1 MAYSERALTGL
12 IPTVYTALDVVSR
25 ELVGMIPSVQRD
37 STADRAAKDQTITS
51 PVVGALSASD
61 ITPSMAV
68 ADPTADA
75 IGKVDLTISNSKR
88 VIIPWSGEETARVG
102 SSYQRIMQDQMAQAF
117 RTLTNAVESD
127 LAGLHI
133 YASRA
138 YGATNAQPFASD
150 FGDAAQIRKI
160 LDDNG
165 APLSERSLVLST
177 AAGARFRTLSKA
189 NERGTDTM
197 ERQGVLL
204 DVAGMMV
211 RESAQIR
218 QAVTVGT
225 NNGSATTDTAGYAVG
240 SRTITLASAG
250 TGTII
255 AGDIIT
261 FANDP
266 NKYVVETGDSNVAN
280 GGTIVL
286 AAPGLRK
293 ALPASA
299 VVITTVSAVD
309 RSMAFSRNAILLA
322 TRLPPLPAVG
332 DNAVDRTVVT
342 DPRSGLSF
350 DMAVRLGDHMAQI
363 EVGLS
368 WGVKMIKP
376 EHCALLIGA

>member
-1 MAYSERALTGL
+1 LVGL
-12 IPTVYTALDVVSR
+12 IPS
-25 ELVGMIPSVQRD
+25 VGRD

-51 PVVGALSASD
+51 EVTGALAATD
-61 ITPSMAV
+61 IVPSMV
-68 ADPTADA
+68 NTEPTADA
-75 IGKVDLTISNSKR
+75 IGKVDLTISKSKE
-88 VIIPWSGEETARVG
+88 VIIPWSGEEQARMG
-102 SSYQRIMQDQMAQAF
+102 DRYQRVLQDQLQQGF
-117 RTLTNAVESD
+117 RTLTNLVEAD
-127 LAGLHI
+127 LAALHI
-133 YASRA
+133 AASRA
-138 YGATNAQPFASD
+138 FGVTNAQPFASD

-165 APLSERSLVLST
+165 APPSDRSMVLST
-177 AAGARFRTLSKA
+177 SAGARFRTLSKA
-189 NERGTDTM
+189 DERGTDIM

-204 DVAGMMV
+204 DIHGMAV
-211 RESAQIR
+211 RESAQIA
-218 QAVTVGT
+218 QAVTAGT

-240 SRTITLASAG
+240 STTITLASAG

-261 FANDP
+261 FANDA
-266 NKYVVETGDSNVAN
+266 NKYVVLTGDTNVAN

-299 VVITTVSAVD
+299 VVITTVAAVD

-322 TRLPPLPAVG
+322 TRLPALPAGG
-332 DNAVDRTVVT
+332 DAATDRMTVT

-350 DMAVRLGDHMAQI
+350 DMSIRRGNRMAQI
-363 EVGLS
+363 ELGLS

-376 EHCALLIGA
+376 QHCALLIGA

>member
-1 MAYSERALTGL
+1 MPYSERALTGL

-25 ELVGMIPSVQRD
+25 ELVGLIPSVGRD

-51 PVVGALSASD
+51 EVTGALAATD
-61 ITPSMAV
+61 IVPSMV
-68 ADPTADA
+68 NTEPTADA
-75 IGKVDLTISNSKR
+75 IGKVDLTISKSKE
-88 VIIPWSGEETARVG
+88 VIIPWSGEEQARMG
-102 SSYQRIMQDQMAQAF
+102 DRYQRVLQDQLQQGF
-117 RTLTNAVESD
+117 RTLTNLVEAD
-127 LAGLHI
+127 LAALHI
-133 YASRA
+133 AASRA
-138 YGATNAQPFASD
+138 FGVTNAQPFASD

-165 APLSERSLVLST
+165 APPSDRSMVLST
-177 AAGARFRTLSKA
+177 SAGARFRTLSKA
-189 NERGTDTM
+189 DERGTDIM

-204 DVAGMMV
+204 DIHGMAV
-211 RESAQIR
+211 RESAQIA
-218 QAVTVGT
+218 QAVTAGT
-225 NNGSATTDTAGYAVG
+225 NNGSATTDTTGYAVG
-240 SRTITLASAG
+240 STTITLASAG

-261 FANDP
+261 FANDA
-266 NKYVVETGDSNVAN
+266 NKYVVLTGDTNVAN

-299 VVITTVSAVD
+299 VVITTVTAVD

-322 TRLPPLPAVG
+322 TRLPALPAGG
-332 DNAVDRTVVT
+332 DAATDRMTVT

-350 DMAVRLGDHMAQI
+350 DMAIRRGNRMAQI
-363 EVGLS
+363 ELGLS

-376 EHCALLIGA
+376 QHCALLIGA